1 MVGASDSVKTGYI
14 QEIFHSIQGEGL
26 WAGRMQYFVR
36 LRGCSIGCRFCDT
49 PGAFFS
55 HSDVQRDLGSTL
67 YNEPLPVSTV
77 VQILEKEMKR
87 RPGAHSFA
95 ITGGEPLE
103 QVDFVE
109 SLVTVL
115 KEAYPQWPILLETAG
130 LHWKALQRVIN
141 QVDLISMDFKLPST
155 SGLHGIRFEHER
167 FLDALKGYRFYVKLI
182 VDTRTPHREALEAA
196 RAVAAVDPDA
206 PLFLQPVTREGRI
219 WGGAYLLDLW
229 GAVREVHRDV
239 RVLPQIH
246 KSLSLS

>member
-36 LRGCSIGCRFCDT
+36 LKGCSIRCRFCDT
-49 PGAFFS
+49 PGTFFS
-55 HSDVQRDLGSTL
+55 HEDVQRDLGSTL
-67 YNEPLPVSTV
+67 FSQPLSVADV
-77 VQILEKEMKR
+77 MKIIEEEARR

-103 QVDFVE
+103 QIDFLE
-109 SLVTVL
+109 SLL
-115 KEAYPQWPILLETAG
+115 AMIRENFPRMPILLETAG
-130 LHWKALQRVIN
+130 LHWKALQRVVN
-141 QVDLISMDFKLPST
+141 QLDLVSMDFKLPST
-155 SGLHGIRFEHER
+155 SGLHGTRVEHER

-182 VDTRTPHREALEAA
+182 VDHRTPHREALEAA
-196 RAVAAVDPDA
+196 RAVAVVDPEA
-206 PLFLQPVTREGRI
+206 PIFLQPVTREGRI

>member
-1 MVGASDSVKTGYI
+1 MVGASDSVKAGYI

-36 LRGCSIGCRFCDT
+36 LKGCSVGCRFCDT

-55 HSDVQRDLGSTL
+55 RGDVQRDPGPPGFAERLSAAAVL
-67 YNEPLPVSTV
+67 E
-77 VQILEKEMKR
+77 ILEGEVR
-87 RPGAHSFA
+87 RTPGAHSFA

-109 SLVTVL
+109 SLVAAI
-115 KEAYPQWPILLETAG
+115 KDAFGSKPILLETAG
-130 LHWKALQRVIN
+130 LHWKELRRVVN
-141 QVDLISMDFKLPST
+141 VVDLISMDYKLPST
-155 SGLHGIRFEHER
+155 SGLHGTGPEHER
-167 FLDALKGYRFYVKLI
+167 FLETLKGYRFSVKLI
-182 VDTRTPHREALEAA
+182 VDQRTPHREAIEAA
-196 RAVAAVDPDA
+196 RAVSAVDREA

-229 GAVREVHRDV
+229 RAVREVHRDV

>member
-1 MVGASDSVKTGYI
+1 MVGASDSVKAGYI

-36 LRGCSIGCRFCDT
+36 LKGCTIGCRFCDT

-55 HSDVQRDLGSTL
+55 HSDVQRDLGSSHFAK
-67 YNEPLPVSTV
+67 PLPVAAV
-77 VQILEKEMKR
+77 MEFLEEEVRR

-103 QVDFVE
+103 QIDFVE
-109 SLVTVL
+109 SILSAV
-115 KEAYPQWPILLETAG
+115 KERFGPKPILLETAG
-130 LHWKALQRVIN
+130 LHWKALRRVVN
-141 QVDLISMDFKLPST
+141 MVDMISMDFKLPST
-155 SGLHGIRFEHER
+155 SGLHGMRSEHER
-167 FLDALKGYRFYVKLI
+167 FLEALKGYRFYVKLI
-182 VDTRTPHREALEAA
+182 VDHRTPHREVLEAA
-196 RAVAAVDPDA
+196 RAVAAVDRDA
-206 PLFLQPVTREGRI
+206 PIFLQPVTREGRI

-229 GAVREVHRDV
+229 GAVRDVHRDV